1 MLNQDLAEYY
11 AKRAPEYEA
20 IYAKPE
26 RQEDLAILRD
36 FLRAIFAG
44 RHVLEIA
51 CGTGYWTE
59 TLADCA
65 ASIFATDINEEVLQ
79 IARSKPRLSAQHH
92 IQFTRA
98 DAYILNAVP
107 QKASCL
113 IAFWWSHIPKERIAE
128 FLETVKARVLR
139 GGIVVVIDNRYVSG
153 SSSPVSRID
162 ANGNT
167 FQLRKLADGSTHEVL
182 KNFPTT
188 EELRKMMEPFAI
200 GLEILELQY
209 YWILHFRMKE

>member
-1 MLNQDLAEYY
+1 M
-11 AKRAPEYEA
+11 
-20 IYAKPE
+20 
-26 RQEDLAILRD
+26 
-36 FLRAIFAG
+36 
-44 RHVLEIA
+44 
-51 CGTGYWTE
+51 
-59 TLADCA
+59 
-65 ASIFATDINEEVLQ
+65 
-79 IARSKPRLSAQHH
+79 
-92 IQFTRA
+92 
-98 DAYILNAVP
+98 
-107 QKASCL
+107 
-113 IAFWWSHIPKERIAE
+113 
-128 FLETVKARVLR
+128 KARVLR